1 MAGPTRIFAL
11 AAVLAA
17 APSLCAAAADDY
29 PNRPLRFVV
38 PFPAGG
44 GTDGMARILGAK
56 LTEMWG
62 QQVVI
67 DNRGGAQG
75 NIGTAAGAHAAPDGY
90 TLTLAHSG
98 SLAINPHLYSAPG
111 FDTLKD
117 FAAVSNGVIMP
128 FILVIHPSLPVKTTK
143 ELVALAKQRPGQ
155 LTFASSSSGPW
166 IAGEL
171 FKLTTGTDM
180 IHVPY
185 KGGAQA
191 VIGLLSGETSIM
203 FTVPFPTVPHVNSG
217 KLRPLAM
224 LGDKRI
230 EAMPDVPTAAEAG
243 YPALGNVTEWYGV
256 VVPAATPQDIVAKL
270 NAAVVRALN
279 SPDVLTRIRGLGQYP
294 APTTSA
300 QFADFM
306 RAEYE
311 RWGKVVKASGAKV
324 E

>member
-1 MAGPTRIFAL
+1 MQRSLIIFFAL
-11 AAVLAA
+11 TAFMLPVQCGAAE
-17 APSLCAAAADDY
+17 DY
-29 PNRPLRFVV
+29 PSRPLRFFV

-44 GTDGMARILGAK
+44 GTDGLARILGGK

-67 DNRGGAQG
+67 DNRVGAQG
-75 NIGTAAGAHAAPDGY
+75 NIGTAMGAKAAPDGY
-90 TLTLAHSG
+90 TITLAHSG

-117 FAAVSNGVIMP
+117 FAAVSNGVVMP
-128 FILVIHPSLPVKTTK
+128 FILVVHPSLPVKTTRD
-143 ELVALAKQRPGQ
+143 LALLAKQKPG
-155 LTFASSSSGPW
+155 LLGFASSSSGPW

-171 FKLTTGTDM
+171 FKLTTATDM
-180 IHVPY
+180 LHVPY

-191 VIGLLSGETSIM
+191 VIALLSGEVSVM
-203 FTVPFPTVPHVNSG
+203 FTVPFPTVPHVKSG
-217 KLRPLAM
+217 KLRALAM

-230 EAMPDVPTAAEAG
+230 EAMPEVPTALESG
-243 YPALGNVTEWYGV
+243 YPALANVTEWYGV

-270 NAAVVRALN
+270 NGAVVRALN
-279 SPDVLTRIRGLGQYP
+279 SPDVLTRIRSLGQYP

-306 RAEYE
+306 RADYE
-311 RWGKVVKASGAKV
+311 RWGKVVKASGVKV